1 MKNNLK
7 FIILFIGFILCTFFF
22 INQRTDIKSLEK
34 DSNDTYFDYE
44 SHKSNYTLTTGR
56 ITKIMEPMSEH
67 SLEEDPLKWTG
78 GTLPWM
84 CYIEFETKDGNIVND
99 FPFLFDTKN
108 DSLGNTV
115 EIAYYLRTD
124 IKNGIVATRTEYI
137 PYRKHLFRNVIWIIV
152 FGTASIAVLA
162 FMVIKSRFEEQTF

>member
-7 FIILFIGFILCTFFF
+7 FIILFIGFMLCTIFF
-22 INQRTDIKSLEK
+22 INQRIDIKSLET
-34 DSNDTYFDYE
+34 DANESYSDYE
-44 SHKSNYTLTTGR
+44 AHKSDYTLTTGR
-56 ITKIMEPMSEH
+56 ITEIMEPMSEH
-67 SLEEDPLKWTG
+67 SLSEDPLKWTG

-99 FPFLFDTKN
+99 YSFLSDTKN
-108 DSLGNTV
+108 DSIGKTV

-137 PYRKHLFRNVIWIIV
+137 PYSKHLFRNMIKIIV
-152 FGTASIAVLA
+152 SGTASIAVLA
-162 FMVIKSRFEEQTF
+162 FMVIKSRFAEQTF